1 MTGSLSGKSII
12 VTGAGGGIGRAASV
26 VLANAGAN
34 VVVTDIAEENGRATV
49 DAIRSNGANAIFF
62 RADLAVEQD
71 VQALVER
78 AVSTYGRLDGAFNNA
93 GLEQCAGA
101 WRLRC
106 AFSLARLAAAMP
118 SAYQT
123 EFIELCVRLGVL
135 KFGEFK
141 LKSGRDSPYFFN
153 AGLFSTGAAIAAVG
167 RAYSDALVASDL
179 TFDMLFGPAYK
190 GIPLVTAAAAALAE
204 RHGLDLPF
212 AFNRKESKDH
222 GEGGKIV
229 GSPLGGRVLIVDDVI
244 TAGTAIRES
253 IDIIRAAGAHP
264 AGVLLA
270 LDRQERGA
278 VSPLSAVQEVREQFG
293 IPVLAVISLA
303 DLVQHMGVQ
312 GRTAEVAAMQSY
324 RDRYGLTD

>member
-1 MTGSLSGKSII
+1 MTLPYQSDFI
-12 VTGAGGGIGRAASV
+12 
-26 VLANAGAN
+26 
-34 VVVTDIAEENGRATV
+34 
-49 DAIRSNGANAIFF
+49 
-62 RADLAVEQD
+62 DL
-71 VQALVER
+71 
-78 AVSTYGRLDGAFNNA
+78 
-93 GLEQCAGA
+93 C
-101 WRLRC
+101 
-106 AFSLARLAAAMP
+106 M
-118 SAYQT
+118 
-123 EFIELCVRLGVL
+123 RLGVL
-135 KFGEFK
+135 RFGSFK

-153 AGLFSTGAAIAAVG
+153 AGLFGTGTAIAAVG
-167 RAYSDALVASDL
+167 RAYSDAIVASDL

-222 GEGGKIV
+222 GEGGTIV
-229 GSPLGGRVLIVDDVI
+229 GSALSGRVLIVDDVI
-244 TAGTAIRES
+244 TAGTAIRDS

-293 IPVLAVISLA
+293 IPVIAVISLS
-303 DLVQHMGVQ
+303 DLMHHMRTQ
-312 GRTAEVAAMQSY
+312 GRKAELADMQSY

>member
-1 MTGSLSGKSII
+1 
-12 VTGAGGGIGRAASV
+12 
-26 VLANAGAN
+26 
-34 VVVTDIAEENGRATV
+34 
-49 DAIRSNGANAIFF
+49 
-62 RADLAVEQD
+62 
-71 VQALVER
+71 
-78 AVSTYGRLDGAFNNA
+78 
-93 GLEQCAGA
+93 
-101 WRLRC
+101 
-106 AFSLARLAAAMP
+106 MP
-118 SAYQT
+118 SSYQS
-123 EFIELCVRLGVL
+123 EFIELCMRLGVL

-153 AGLFSTGAAIAAVG
+153 AGLFSRGAAIAAVG
-167 RAYSDALVASDL
+167 RAYGDALVASDL
-179 TFDMLFGPAYK
+179 TCDMLFGPAYK
-190 GIPLVTAAAAALAE
+190 GIPLVAATAATLAE

-222 GEGGKIV
+222 GEGGRIV
-229 GSPLGGRVLIVDDVI
+229 GGPLGGRVLIVDDVI

-278 VSPLSAVQEVREQFG
+278 VSPLSAVQEVREEFG
-293 IPVLAVISLA
+293 IPVLAVVSLA
-303 DLVQHMGVQ
+303 DLVQHMRAQ